1 MKNKTKTTKRKHQL
15 WVNVVSVAIPIVVAL
30 LFKVRLPDVEPLSF
44 LPPIYASINGLTA
57 LLLVSALIAIKNNKR
72 RLHEGL
78 MKTAIACSLLFL
90 VMYVAYHMTSDP
102 SSYEGP
108 VATLYFSILISHI
121 LLSIIVIPLVL
132 ISYVRAFLGEYESHK
147 KIVKFAYPIWLYVA
161 VTGSNCLY
169 YDFTLLRLNF
179 EKNCTAT
186 SLYNLVFKRR
196 GSVCN
201 VQSSFGK

>member
-1 MKNKTKTTKRKHQL
+1 MKNKTKTTKRKYQL

-161 VTGSNCLY
+161 VTGVIVYIMISPY
-169 YDFTLLRLNF
+169 Y
-179 EKNCTAT
+179 
-186 SLYNLVFKRR
+186 V
-196 GSVCN
+196 
-201 VQSSFGK
+201 

>member
-1 MKNKTKTTKRKHQL
+1 M
-15 WVNVVSVAIPIVVAL
+15 AIPIVVAL
-30 LFKVRLPDVEPLSF
+30 LFKVRLPNVEPLSF

-102 SSYEGP
+102 TSYEGP

-161 VTGSNCLY
+161 VTGVIVYIMISPY
-169 YDFTLLRLNF
+169 Y
-179 EKNCTAT
+179 
-186 SLYNLVFKRR
+186 V
-196 GSVCN
+196 
-201 VQSSFGK
+201 